1 MPSCSGGWGADQ
13 GLADAHVAGPIERRR
28 GRHRPAGVRGPAGE
42 LPPHRGRERLRLDDR
57 DLPDCAVTG
66 VLERGVATADRA
78 DRAVRGC
85 RLCALPAGAAAFRSR
100 TGRGTGADRVDHLRR
115 SDDLVPAPLHGLHDR
130 VHRTDRCAGV
140 GVPCDAYGATPGP
153 DGGLRRVRRGVRDL
167 EPSDLRHGRAAGVDR
182 ADAVPPAGA
191 APVVAAARG
200 RRGAR
205 SQPMAAVHGAE
216 RLAGVGQPCGG
227 HHLSGARGPGSSPS
241 CSRGPSVY
249 GPSWVGTGSAPT
261 RWRWGSRPY

>member
-1 MPSCSGGWGADQ
+1 MPVITDPKSDRRAGVSTRTLAARVPPGGGDRGADQ

-28 GRHRPAGVRGPAGE
+28 GRHRPAGVRGPAWE

-57 DLPDCAVTG
+57 DLPDCAVPG
-66 VLERGVATADRA
+66 VLERGVAAADRA

-85 RLCALPAGAAAFRSR
+85 RLCAIPVGAADLRPG

-115 SDDLVPAPLHGLHDR
+115 GGDLVPAPLHGLHDR
-130 VHRTDRCAGV
+130 VHRADRCAGV
-140 GVPCDAYGATPGP
+140 GVPRDAYGTTPGP
-153 DGGLRRVRRGVRDL
+153 DCGLRRVRRGVRDL

-191 APVVAAARG
+191 APVVAAARR

-205 SQPMAAVHGAE
+205 SQPVAAVHGAE
-216 RLAGVGQPCGG
+216 RLAGISQRRWWKP
-227 HHLSGARGPGSSPS
+227 PTPS
-241 CSRGPSVY
+241 
-249 GPSWVGTGSAPT
+249 A
-261 RWRWGSRPY
+261 